1 MMVMAVRRVVA
12 CAALVLLA
20 FTLPQGRSALA
31 QEKLV
36 LRTDFPPVPI
46 HAGLFLAQ
54 VKGWFK
60 EAGIDLEI
68 QDGRG
73 STNTIQLVGAG
84 QVDIGYVSLG
94 SIMPARQAGMNI
106 KSFAAVSHK
115 SDLGVIFDPKKIST
129 IADLRGKTLLCFT
142 GSTWTPFIPMFLKS
156 AGLDASSVTVL
167 NIDVN
172 AMWTSYM
179 AGQGDGVLSIPPFG
193 LALVQ
198 KQRPSRAFL
207 AADYGVPLLG
217 YGLVA
222 REDEIASHA
231 AAFGKIAQIIARAW
245 NYLYDGHE
253 AEGLT
258 AVQTAR
264 PDAKANPEVFNA
276 ALANYRDYFFTPQIK
291 DKPLYM
297 QLDAEWAAALKTEE
311 TAGLIKPGHTTGE
324 FYTNAIVDSL
334 KR

>member
-1 MMVMAVRRVVA
+1 MALIAVRRIAA
-12 CAALVLLA
+12 CAALAILA
-20 FTLPQGRSALA
+20 FAFPQDQRAFA

-60 EAGIDLEI
+60 QAGIDLEI

-94 SIMPARQAGMNI
+94 SIMPAREAGMKI

-115 SDLGVIFDPKKIST
+115 SDLGVIYDPKRMSSV
-129 IADLRGKTLLCFT
+129 ADLRGKTLLCFA
-142 GSTWTPFIPMFLKS
+142 GSSWTPFIPMFFKG
-156 AGLDASSVTVL
+156 AGVDPSSVTLL

-179 AGQGDGVLSIPPFG
+179 AGKGDGVFSFPPYG

-222 REDEIASHA
+222 RDDEIASHA
-231 AAFGKIAQIIARAW
+231 IAFGKVAQIVARAW
-245 NYLYDGHE
+245 TYIYNGHE
-253 AEGLT
+253 AEGLK
-258 AVQTAR
+258 AIQTER
-264 PDAKANPEVFNA
+264 PEAKVNPEVFSA
-276 ALANYRDYFFTPQIK
+276 TLANYRDYFFTPQIQG
-291 DKPLYM
+291 KPLFL
-297 QLDAEWAAALKTEE
+297 QLDSEWAAALKTEE
-311 TAGLIKPGHTTGE
+311 TAGLIKPGHATSE
-324 FYTNAIVDSL
+324 FYTNEIVDKL
-334 KR
+334 KQ

>member
-1 MMVMAVRRVVA
+1 MTLIRVRLIAVYAVLVIVA
-12 CAALVLLA
+12 FVFPQYEHA
-20 FTLPQGRSALA
+20 FA

-60 EAGIDLEI
+60 QAGIDLQI

-94 SIMPARQAGMNI
+94 SIMPAREAGMKI

-115 SDLGVIFDPKKIST
+115 SDLGVIYDPKRISS
-129 IADLRGKTLLCFT
+129 IADLRGKTLLAFA
-142 GSTWTPFIPMFLKS
+142 GSSWTPFIPMFFKS
-156 AGLDASSVTVL
+156 AGLDPASVTVL
-167 NIDVN
+167 NVDVN

-179 AGQGDGVLSIPPFG
+179 AGRGDGVLSFPPFG

-231 AAFGKIAQIIARAW
+231 VAFGKVAQIVARAW
-245 NYLYDGHE
+245 TYIYNGHE
-253 AEGLT
+253 AEGLK
-258 AVQTAR
+258 AIQTER
-264 PDAKANPEVFNA
+264 PDAKVNPDVFNA
-276 ALANYRDYFFTPQIK
+276 TLANYRDYFFTPK
-291 DKPLYM
+291 SKGKPLFV
-297 QLDAEWAAALKTEE
+297 QRDSEWAAALKTEE
-311 TAGLIKPGHTTGE
+311 TAGLIKPGHTTSE
-324 FYTNAIVDSL
+324 FYTNEIVDKL
-334 KR
+334 KQ